1 MKFLFL
7 YLLIHFIYVKNTRDE
22 YIKEYSYPY
31 LSTQFL
37 GQYSQNIVVFTGK
50 KNNTKCF
57 ASQDIKIN
65 DTIFEYEMLET
76 ISSTNII
83 LPEEEK
89 ITSIIK
95 KYANDKFLQNKFILS
110 FFIYHV
116 ITNPYNIPEVDRKL
130 RLYILNL
137 PIEEINP
144 IEFLVDKNNIEKYL
158 LKKEWLENKN
168 NEEIEIINKI
178 INESMDIDINNKT
191 DEDYILFGKIYY
203 FVKAYAINVN
213 EKAIILP
220 FMDSCDI
227 IPYYLHRYNMKNNDN
242 IFIEIINNK
251 IIVKSKLNISQS
263 DQFIYSYGHPLTN
276 DYLLL
281 NQGKIIFN
289 NINDKYIINKNFAF
303 ENNNQFASLMTL
315 TNMKKE
321 DILKIKAYRF
331 KNKRFANFTFEL
343 LPNKI
348 DDLIYNIG
356 EIYYNKSA
364 IKFFIMI
371 LRMCYDELKDI
382 FKTIKE
388 KYKSYEDYL
397 LKIQNEKEISEIN
410 DTIMKMN
417 LAKINILDKNV
428 NLAFRKIVELKMKE
442 IYDIKSNYI

>member
-1 MKFLFL
+1 M
-7 YLLIHFIYVKNTRDE
+7 
-22 YIKEYSYPY
+22 
-31 LSTQFL
+31 
-37 GQYSQNIVVFTGK
+37 
-50 KNNTKCF
+50 
-57 ASQDIKIN
+57 
-65 DTIFEYEMLET
+65 
-76 ISSTNII
+76 
-83 LPEEEK
+83 
-89 ITSIIK
+89 
-95 KYANDKFLQNKFILS
+95 
-110 FFIYHV
+110 
-116 ITNPYNIPEVDRKL
+116 DRKL
-130 RLYILNL
+130 RLFILNL

-158 LKKEWLENKN
+158 IKKEWLKIKN

-178 INESMDIDINNKT
+178 IKESMDIDINNKT

-203 FVKAYAINVN
+203 FIKTYSFNVN

-220 FMDSCDI
+220 FMDSCEI
-227 IPYYLHRYNMKNNDN
+227 IPFYLHRYNMKNNDN

-251 IIVKSKLNISQS
+251 IIVKSELNISQS

-281 NQGKIIFN
+281 NQGKVIFN

-303 ENNNQFASLMTL
+303 ENNNQFASIITQ

-321 DILKIKAYRF
+321 DILKIRAYTY
-331 KNKRFANFTFEL
+331 KNKRFANISFEL
-343 LPNKI
+343 IPNKI

-356 EIYYNKSA
+356 KIYYNKSV
-364 IKFFIMI
+364 IKSFIMI
-371 LRMCYDELKDI
+371 LRICYDELKDI

-410 DTIMKMN
+410 NAIMKFN
-417 LAKINILDKNV
+417 LAKKNILEKNV
-428 NLAFRKIVELKMKE
+428 NLVFKEIVKLKMNE

>member
-203 FVKAYAINVN
+203 FVKAYSFNVN

-343 LPNKI
+343 IPNKI

-428 NLAFRKIVELKMKE
+428 NLAFKKIVELKMKE

>member
-1 MKFLFL
+1 
-7 YLLIHFIYVKNTRDE
+7 
-22 YIKEYSYPY
+22 
-31 LSTQFL
+31 
-37 GQYSQNIVVFTGK
+37 
-50 KNNTKCF
+50 
-57 ASQDIKIN
+57 
-65 DTIFEYEMLET
+65 
-76 ISSTNII
+76 
-83 LPEEEK
+83 
-89 ITSIIK
+89 
-95 KYANDKFLQNKFILS
+95 
-110 FFIYHV
+110 
-116 ITNPYNIPEVDRKL
+116 
-130 RLYILNL
+130 
-137 PIEEINP
+137 
-144 IEFLVDKNNIEKYL
+144 
-158 LKKEWLENKN
+158 
-168 NEEIEIINKI
+168 
-178 INESMDIDINNKT
+178 
-191 DEDYILFGKIYY
+191 
-203 FVKAYAINVN
+203 
-213 EKAIILP
+213 
-220 FMDSCDI
+220 
-227 IPYYLHRYNMKNNDN
+227 MKNNDN